1 VALGRDAVRERFR
14 TEGVV
19 LMKADW
25 TRRDQAVTRA
35 LAEHGRLGVPLYV
48 LYGRD
53 PARAPR
59 LLPEV
64 LTPGS
69 VLAALDE
76 L

>member
-1 VALGRDAVRERFR
+1 MALGRDAVRERFR

-19 LMKADW
+19 LMNW